1 MKLYYKIALFVFIVA
16 LALLAFPGRAQ
27 AKPVYDDKVVFGD
40 TYTLGSGETLSGNL
54 AVLGGAVTL
63 EKSSTITGGVSLLG
77 GAVDA
82 DGTIDGNI
90 TILGGSLSLGDD
102 AVVNGNIQTFGGTL
116 RRSSKAQVLGQVV
129 NGGVNPFQLNV
140 PSLPARPAPWLDL
153 TPIRTVFGGLASAL
167 FMAALA
173 MLVALF
179 WPKPTIRVAQAMVTQ
194 PAAAGG
200 LGCLTFIVTPPLI
213 LLLLVTIILIPVSI
227 LAIILLAIAITFG
240 WIALG
245 AEIGRRISQAFQVD
259 WHPAANAGLGTLLLT
274 LIVSWA
280 SLIPFIGWLFS
291 WLTPLLIVIIGLGGV
306 ILTRFGTQ
314 LYPATAL
321 TSGPFPPSPTPPARP
336 QPPAP
341 VMPGEP
347 QRQAPVP
354 TEPPVSDTPRVAPD
368 LSPTVTASDAV
379 IPDLNPSTTASDA
392 VDPGTSP
399 ADGTVSGQEPDQTGM
414 DRPASES

>member
-1 MKLYYKIALFVFIVA
+1 MKLYYKIAIFLVIAA
-16 LALLAFPGRAQ
+16 LAALAFPGRVQ
-27 AKPVYDDKVVFGD
+27 ARSVYDDKVVFGD
-40 TYTLGSGETLSGNL
+40 TYTLSSGDTLSGNL

-82 DGTIDGNI
+82 DGTVDGNI

-116 RRSSKAQVLGQVV
+116 RRSPKAQVLGQVV
-129 NGGVNPFQLNV
+129 NGGVNPFQLN
-140 PSLPARPAPWLDL
+140 LPNIPIRPANWLDL
-153 TPIRTVFGGLASAL
+153 SPIRTVFGGLASAL

-194 PAAAGG
+194 PAVSGG
-200 LGCLTFIVTPPLI
+200 LGCLTFIVTPALI
-213 LLLLVTIILIPVSI
+213 LLLIITIILIPVSI

-245 AEIGRRISQAFQVD
+245 AEIGRQISQAFRVD
-259 WHPAANAGLGTLLLT
+259 WHPAANAGLGTLILT

-280 SLIPFIGWLFS
+280 GLIPFIGWLFG
-291 WLTPLLIVIIGLGGV
+291 WLAPFVIAVVGV
-306 ILTRFGTQ
+306 GSVLLTRFGTQ

-321 TSGPFPPSPTPPARP
+321 TSGPFPPAPTPPATPR
-336 QPPAP
+336 PPAP
-341 VMPGEP
+341 GMTGGSQGPAPASNSPDQPGDSST
-347 QRQAPVP
+347 AP
-354 TEPPVSDTPRVAPD
+354 VAPD

-379 IPDLNPSTTASDA
+379 IPDLNPDISASDG
-392 VDPGTSP
+392 VPGENP
-399 ADGTVSGQEPDQTGM
+399 ADKPGSQG
-414 DRPASES
+414 